1 MAYADKLDQAIE
13 GLYTAFEGYR
23 LPKHTN
29 PCPCCHSAEDE
40 LILQA
45 QPLREL
51 DPDHL
56 WKYSMDALL
65 VWGDEAVFKH
75 FLPRIFELLATLPD
89 PSLQLIDQEI
99 MFRKFRHGNWR
110 AWPDEEQAAVEGYL
124 HSVWHEVLGDPPAE
138 ERYSDLE
145 SWICSIGQCED
156 DLSSYLH
163 EWIEDERQSAS
174 FALSCLLLTSAVAR
188 TSRNG
193 RNAFWSGRDDQYA
206 QLQKWVKSPAVIE
219 KLRNAAVRCTDS
231 TLAEEFAA
239 ARSMCS

>member
-156 DLSSYLH
+156 YLSSYLH

-174 FALSCLLLTSAVAR
+174 LALSCLLLTSAVAR